1 MSTGSRT
8 DDNLIEFVNGNKMM
22 CFGKLHVKTQEV
34 VLEEKDADVDDVM
47 SLNKIDLGN
56 VRRKK
61 HYF

>member
-1 MSTGSRT
+1 
-8 DDNLIEFVNGNKMM
+8 MM